1 MQPNYKDLVIE
12 QLAYRVNFLENQLTQ
27 ALQENSEL
35 KSTIEK
41 AENPE
46 KLISLKDTKK

>member
-27 ALQENSEL
+27 AIQENNEL
-35 KSTIEK
+35 KSTIGK
-41 AENPE
+41 VENPE
-46 KLISLKDTKK
+46 NLISLKDIKK